1 MDAAFGTLAA
11 EGFHVSDPSGRLLL
25 LAAVGLDPFK
35 HDLTSP
41 EAIKA
46 LETAFLNVRA
56 KLRRT
61 LRVTGRLVL
70 ADAFVAEPTCAPHKR
85 TPRRPAQADLAAV
98 GAPVL
103 AAGIERAD
111 SVVLPGPVVV
121 QLIGVSRQESGG
133 AGGGS
138 PGAAG
143 GGHAAPLSFLII
155 DGHKPI

>member
-70 ADAFVAEPTCAPHKR
+70 ADAFVANPLARLTSTRPVALRRRTWRLSARLCWRRASSARTRWCCRAP
-85 TPRRPAQADLAAV
+85 
-98 GAPVL
+98 
-103 AAGIERAD
+103 
-111 SVVLPGPVVV
+111 SWC
-121 QLIGVSRQESGG
+121 S
-133 AGGGS
+133 
-138 PGAAG
+138 
-143 GGHAAPLSFLII
+143 
-155 DGHKPI
+155 